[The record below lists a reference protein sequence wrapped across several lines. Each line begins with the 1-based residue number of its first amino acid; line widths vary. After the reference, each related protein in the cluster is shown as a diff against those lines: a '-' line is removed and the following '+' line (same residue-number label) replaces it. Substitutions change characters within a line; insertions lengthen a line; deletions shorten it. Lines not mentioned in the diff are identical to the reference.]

1 MNIEK
6 LNWDTEFFGYEIG
19 KVTLKGFAI
28 EQYEGFLEKATKSK
42 MRLIYVFPL
51 DRISVKTLLDCKI
64 PLVDTK
70 VTFEKADFIS
80 FKSVN
85 NIKSYDSN
93 EKFDSIQKLALL
105 SGEYSRYRIDKKF
118 SNNEY
123 GRLYS
128 EWIIRSINKEI
139 ASDVIIYKK
148 GDLIKGFVSY
158 KMINNIKIVVGLIAV
173 DKTEHGQG
181 IGKVLMQAVENIAF
195 QQGIKKILVS
205 TQFKNE
211 QALRF
216 YKSCGYKIIEQQEI
230 FHLWIQ

>member
-93 EKFDSIQKLALL
+93 EKFGSIQKLALL
-105 SGEYSRYRIDKKF
+105 SGEYSRYRIDKNF

>member
-6 LNWDTEFFGYEIG
+6 LNWDTAFFGYEIG
-19 KVTLKGFAI
+19 KVSLKGFGV
-28 EQYEGFLEKATKSK
+28 EQYEEFLEKVNKSQ

-51 DRISVKTLLDCKI
+51 DRQSVDTLLACKI

-70 VTFEKADFIS
+70 VTFEKADYIS

-93 EKFDSIQKLALL
+93 EKFESIQILALL
-105 SGEYSRYRIDKKF
+105 SGEYSRYRTDKNF
-118 SNNEY
+118 INNEFK
-123 GRLYS
+123 RLYS
-128 EWIIRSINKEI
+128 EWILRSINKEI
-139 ASDVIIYKK
+139 ASDVIIYKNA
-148 GDLIKGFVSY
+148 DLIKGFITY
-158 KMINNIKIVVGLIAV
+158 KMINDIKIVIGLIAV

-181 IGKVLMQAVENIAF
+181 IGKVLMQSVENIAF
-195 QQGIKKILVS
+195 QHGIKKILVS